1 MIDLRLV
8 DIGGP
13 EDLRML
19 RWLARHDV
27 RERALAVRK
36 GRLHALRLVR
46 TPAAAAVSGLGARV
60 QRVRA
65 LSAACAYSS
74 AARQQYQAS
83 TDR

>member
-1 MIDLRLV
+1 LPRPCGALGRELDPGLVIDLRLV

-19 RWLARHDV
+19 RWLTRHDV

-46 TPAAAAVSGLGARV
+46 APGTVAAS
-60 QRVRA
+60 
-65 LSAACAYSS
+65 
-74 AARQQYQAS
+74 
-83 TDR
+83 D